1 MHIVLLDAHCS
12 VRCTLLDSTLLLDDK
27 TFESAFL
34 QVAPRNW
41 YFKILFP
48 KHVQLG
54 LRISFGASLDQQ
66 QSIPP
71 GDVSECKFAASPPS

>member
-1 MHIVLLDAHCS
+1 MHIVL
-12 VRCTLLDSTLLLDDK
+12 STLLLDDK
-27 TFESAFL
+27 TFESAF

-54 LRISFGASLDQQ
+54 LRISLVWSLDQQ
-66 QSIPP
+66 QPYHLEMYLNANLQHLHPAESESLRLR
-71 GDVSECKFAASPPS
+71 VSS